1 MAKANILL
9 IDDDKEFAQDMKEI
23 LGVQGYQVSA
33 ANSPPEASRLLRQE
47 KPDLILLDIGMPMHD
62 GRRFCTYLK
71 RQERYRDMPVL
82 IMSGRS
88 EHEVEWA
95 AELSQADGYIT
106 KPFEPKQL
114 GKQIENLLKK

>member
-1 MAKANILL
+1 MARANILL

-23 LGVQGYQVSA
+23 LGVQGYRVST
-33 ANSPPEASRLLRQE
+33 ANSPPEATLLLRRE
-47 KPDLILLDIGMPMHD
+47 KPDLMLLDIGMPMHD
-62 GRRFCTYLK
+62 GRRFCTTLK
-71 RQERYRDMPVL
+71 RQERYRDIPVL

-88 EHEVEWA
+88 KHEVEWG

-114 GKQIENLLKK
+114 GEQIENLLKR